1 MRTPY
6 KEIIRFTGITIAV
19 FLGMK
24 YILPVVIPFF
34 IAWLLVRL
42 LLPGTVFLEKKLHL
56 KKVMAGGILLVLLT
70 GVAGAAIYWL
80 GSQIILQVCNLAS
93 NFDSYMQQAEVFVEG
108 CCNIV
113 EQNTGIHAKA
123 VESFIYDNMLLVEE
137 RIQTYAVP
145 GVLKNSFSYLMS
157 VLEWLGVV
165 LIVFVSFMLILKDY
179 EKLGEVLKKY
189 GIYERLRKI
198 NAAMMSLGGAWI
210 RAQLLIIFIV
220 TVICV
225 AGLWLLGYPYAL
237 LMGIV
242 IGLLDALPFIG
253 TGTVLVPWGV
263 FLMFT
268 GKFWLGVC
276 LVVLF
281 LITNT
286 LREFLEPKLIGDRMG
301 IYPILMVAAV
311 YVGICVYGVAG
322 VALGPVSLMLII
334 EIWRETKE
342 EKKSAGE
349 EPG

>member
-1 MRTPY
+1 MRRSY
-6 KEIIRFTGITIAV
+6 KDIVKLTGIALAV

-34 IAWLLVRL
+34 IAWVLVRFL
-42 LLPGTVFLEKKLHL
+42 MPGAVFLERRLHL
-56 KKVMAGGILLVLLT
+56 KKVTAGGILLVLLT
-70 GVAGAAIYWL
+70 GAAGIALYLL
-80 GSQIILQVCNLAS
+80 GSSLIRQICNLAA
-93 NFDSYMQQAEVFVEG
+93 NFDSYMQKAEHLMKACCSAVEK
-108 CCNIV
+108 
-113 EQNTGIHAKA
+113 NTGIHAQA
-123 VESFIYDNMLLVEE
+123 VESFIYDNMVVVEQ

-145 GVLKNSFSYLMS
+145 GVLKNSLSYLMS

-165 LIVFVSFMLILKDY
+165 LIVFVSYMLILKDY

-189 GIYERLRKI
+189 GVYERARRI

-225 AGLWLLGYPYAL
+225 LGLTLLGYPYAL

-253 TGTVLVPWGV
+253 TGTILIPWGA
-263 FLMFT
+263 FQMFT
-268 GKFWLGVC
+268 GKFWFGVC
-276 LVVLF
+276 LVLLF
-281 LITNT
+281 LVTNT

-301 IYPILMVAAV
+301 IYPIAMVAAV
-311 YVGICVYGVAG
+311 YIGICVYGVAG

-334 EIWRETKE
+334 EIWRELQDERTE
-342 EKKSAGE
+342 G
-349 EPG
+349 

>member
-1 MRTPY
+1 MHKSY
-6 KEIIRFTGITIAV
+6 KDIIKLTGIALAV

-34 IAWLLVRL
+34 VAWVLVRL
-42 LLPGTVFLEKKLHL
+42 LLPGAVFLEQKLHL
-56 KKVMAGGILLVLLT
+56 KKVTAGGVLLVLLT
-70 GVAGAAIYWL
+70 GAAGIALYLI
-80 GSQIILQVCNLAS
+80 GSKLIQQIGNLAA
-93 NFDSYMQQAEVFVEG
+93 NFDSYMQKAEELMKACCSAVEK
-108 CCNIV
+108 
-113 EQNTGIHAKA
+113 NTGIHAKA
-123 VESFIYDNMLLVEE
+123 VESFIYDNMVVVEQ

-157 VLEWLGVV
+157 VLEWLGAA
-165 LIVFVSFMLILKDY
+165 LIVFVSYMLILKDY
-179 EKLGEVLKKY
+179 DKLGEVLKRY
-189 GIYERLRKI
+189 GIYERARKI
-198 NAAMMSLGGAWI
+198 NAAMMSLGGAWL

-225 AGLWLLGYPYAL
+225 LGLTLLGYPYAL

-253 TGTVLVPWGV
+253 TGTILVPWGI
-263 FLMFT
+263 FQMLT

-301 IYPILMVAAV
+301 IYPIVMVAAV
-311 YVGICVYGVAG
+311 YIGICVYGVVG
-322 VALGPVSLMLII
+322 VALGPVSVMLII
-334 EIWRETKE
+334 EIWREMKE
-342 EKKSAGE
+342 EREGKE
-349 EPG
+349 EE